1 MGVEEEFTC
10 KQWDMTFWYK
20 NELNDHLKSKH
31 GIADPIKH
39 EREEKQKRLAEL
51 QKKKQQQQAALSQVK
66 RPILQNGM
74 RPPPPKP
81 SMHTRSLAS
90 SILQN
95 RGNDMLRRF
104 ADRSGTLKNIN
115 GIRSSMIPGR
125 IPPRVGGGKLRTKG
139 TAGFQFRDGVFI
151 CVNCGKEFTD
161 GQQMVKHSYCKLDK
175 SKVKKN
181 EKKREAERRRK
192 EKKERKKDKK
202 SKRRRSRRGGSVSS
216 LESDSEEEIIA
227 ATEDENDTETS
238 DKEIIVAESDK
249 KDKKKGYWTPYLLW
263 SKRKRKEIN
272 KEEPDLSF
280 AEVSK
285 AISIG
290 WKEVTAEETR
300 QLKEEAD
307 ELNANNVKKLPD
319 NKAGSDE
326 SENSEEEDPSFD
338 ETKLKKVVTE
348 EIEVKEP
355 VRRSRR
361 NMKNPNFA
369 KNIAAKEE
377 KFDELLDYNEEKQ
390 IKESI
395 DAEGNP
401 KKKIKKEVKGK
412 MMMGLVHRHQLVVNI

>member
-10 KQWDMTFWYK
+10 KQCDMTFWYK

-51 QKKKQQQQAALSQVK
+51 QKKKQQAALSQVK

-115 GIRSSMIPGR
+115 GIRSSLIPGR

-192 EKKERKKDKK
+192 EKKERKKDK
-202 SKRRRSRRGGSVSS
+202 RRSRGGGSVSP

-249 KDKKKGYWTPYLLW
+249 KDKKKGYWTPYLL
-263 SKRKRKEIN
+263 
-272 KEEPDLSF
+272 
-280 AEVSK
+280 
-285 AISIG
+285 
-290 WKEVTAEETR
+290 
-300 QLKEEAD
+300 
-307 ELNANNVKKLPD
+307 
-319 NKAGSDE
+319 
-326 SENSEEEDPSFD
+326 
-338 ETKLKKVVTE
+338 
-348 EIEVKEP
+348 
-355 VRRSRR
+355 
-361 NMKNPNFA
+361 
-369 KNIAAKEE
+369 
-377 KFDELLDYNEEKQ
+377 
-390 IKESI
+390 
-395 DAEGNP
+395 
-401 KKKIKKEVKGK
+401 
-412 MMMGLVHRHQLVVNI
+412 